1 VPRALDSPLTPLDDL
16 DQAPKL
22 PWRGRALSLAPR
34 LAASVLIAFG
44 FFWVLR
50 WGGLPMFPPWSAF
63 GLLSWWALPSY
74 VVLYAFIT
82 FLRTYRWLYLLRPI
96 QPDLS
101 TRRVLG
107 IGLVGFAAIMFAPMR
122 MGEVVRPWLISQDR
136 QVSLVQGVSTVVAE
150 RIVDGLTLTVLLMV
164 SLTLTTP
171 LSPLPERV
179 GKLPLPVAAVPA
191 AASGALLLFSAAFVA
206 MALFYFWRDAAR
218 RAVHAVVGVFSL
230 RLARWLTTQVERLAD
245 GLRFLPSGRHG
256 GAFLRDTLVY
266 WALSALSTTLLLRG
280 CGAPAGLLEGC
291 VTMGIMGIG
300 TLIPGGPGFFGTYQL
315 AAYCALAMFF
325 PESLILSA
333 GALFTFVSYMVHII
347 VTALSA
353 PLGAWLMASGR
364 SRLAAAPNA
373 AARPTS
379 P

>member
-1 VPRALDSPLTPLDDL
+1 LTPLDDP
-16 DQAPKL
+16 DRAPKL
-22 PWRGRALSLAPR
+22 PWHGRARSLAPKV
-34 LAASVLIAFG
+34 AASVLIAFG

-63 GLLSWWALPSY
+63 ELLSWWALPSY
-74 VVLYAFIT
+74 VALYGVIT

-96 QPDLS
+96 QPELS

-122 MGEVVRPWLISQDR
+122 MGEVVRPWLLAQDGR
-136 QVSLVQGVSTVVAE
+136 VTLVQGASTVVAE
-150 RIVDGLTLTVLLMV
+150 RIVDGLTLTLLLTA
-164 SLTLTTP
+164 SLSLTTP
-171 LSPLPERV
+171 LSPLPDRV

-191 AASGALLLFSAAFVA
+191 ATSGALLLFAAAFVA

-218 RAVHAVVGVFSL
+218 RAVHFVVDPVSE
-230 RLARWLTTQVERLAD
+230 RLASWLTTQVERLAD

-266 WALSALSTTLLLRG
+266 WAVSALSMWLLLRG
-280 CGAPAGLLEGC
+280 CGVPASFTEAC

-315 AAYCALAMFF
+315 AAYCGLAMFF
-325 PESLILSA
+325 AEPVILSS
-333 GALFTFVSYMVHII
+333 GALFTFVSYAVNVAM
-347 VTALSA
+347 TALSC
-353 PLGAWLMASGR
+353 LVGAWMMASAGGAVIHR
-364 SRLAAAPNA
+364 QVPS
-373 AARPTS
+373 
-379 P
+379 